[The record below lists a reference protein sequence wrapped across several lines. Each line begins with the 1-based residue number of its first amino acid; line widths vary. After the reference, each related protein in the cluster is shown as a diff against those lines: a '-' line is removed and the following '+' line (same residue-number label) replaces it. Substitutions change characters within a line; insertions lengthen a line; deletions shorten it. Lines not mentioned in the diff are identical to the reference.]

1 MKKKYKIGLK
11 LIFIGL
17 NLIFFVYF
25 LWILALMEDLSQVG
39 ELTLI

>member
-17 NLIFFVYF
+17 NLIFFYVF
-25 LWILALMEDLSQVG
+25 LVDSRTDGRSESGW
-39 ELTLI
+39 